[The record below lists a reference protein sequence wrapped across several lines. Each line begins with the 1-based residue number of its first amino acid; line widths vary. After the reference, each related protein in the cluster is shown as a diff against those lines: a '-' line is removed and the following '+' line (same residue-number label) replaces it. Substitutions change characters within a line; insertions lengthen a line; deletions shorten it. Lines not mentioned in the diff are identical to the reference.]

1 MLIRRRVVRKCLT
14 SYPDPAAS
22 VGVSAGAKPSLLGLQ
37 AALTLQPFH
46 SLSVKPSS
54 GSSLGKPRSSFV
66 QEPSCNHM
74 QLLGW
79 DLPVNLVF
87 RTLFFFFMLWHRAWT
102 WGLAISECS
111 SRLAFSGAGPSGPRC
126 SGSTSASSPPLFR
139 FLTASPGVLYGAEP
153 RVWGLQSWLLASS
166 HGGMRK
172 LKETLSHAL
181 LK

>member
-37 AALTLQPFH
+37 AALTLKPFH

-79 DLPVNLVF
+79 DLHVKLVF
-87 RTLFFFFMLWHRAWT
+87 RTLFFFLMLWHRAWT
-102 WGLAISECS
+102 WGWLSQNAAQGWHSQGQGPLDQDVLALC
-111 SRLAFSGAGPSGPRC
+111 LP
-126 SGSTSASSPPLFR
+126 PPLR
-139 FLTASPGVLYGAEP
+139 FSDF
-153 RVWGLQSWLLASS
+153 
-166 HGGMRK
+166 
-172 LKETLSHAL
+172 
-181 LK
+181 

>member
-87 RTLFFFFMLWHRAWT
+87 RTLFFFLNALAQSLDLGVGYLRMQLKAGILRGRALWT
-102 WGLAISECS
+102 KM
-111 SRLAFSGAGPSGPRC
+111 F
-126 SGSTSASSPPLFR
+126 
-139 FLTASPGVLYGAEP
+139 
-153 RVWGLQSWLLASS
+153 
-166 HGGMRK
+166 
-172 LKETLSHAL
+172 
-181 LK
+181 

>member
-87 RTLFFFFMLWHRAWT
+87 RTLFFFK
-102 WGLAISECS
+102 
-111 SRLAFSGAGPSGPRC
+111 C
-126 SGSTSASSPPLFR
+126 SGTEPGLGGWLSQNAAQGWHSQGQGPLDQDVLALRLPPPLR
-139 FLTASPGVLYGAEP
+139 FSDF
-153 RVWGLQSWLLASS
+153 
-166 HGGMRK
+166 
-172 LKETLSHAL
+172 
-181 LK
+181 